1 MTRIVSLLPAAT
13 EIVCA
18 LGQGDAL
25 VGRSHECDFPPA
37 VARLPALSEPRLD
50 PHRPAAAIHASVEA
64 LLAATLGVYRIDPV
78 RLRDLAPT
86 HVVTQVRCDVC
97 AVSLEDVEA
106 ALDHWTSGR
115 PKLVALNAGSLE
127 DALFDIERVGLALGA
142 QDEADLLV
150 AALRDRMAAISARA
164 LRTTSRPRVAAIEW
178 LAPAM
183 GAGNWIPELV
193 DLAGGVNLFGRKG
206 RHSPILSLAEI
217 AASDPDV
224 VVCFPCGFSLE
235 RVRREAPGVLRPAGA
250 RASSTR
256 CARAGSTSPTATSSS
271 TARGRGWSSRS
282 RSWPSAST
290 PRPSPSVTRASASSA
305 SAAPDPGSAN
315 PLERAPGRGVA
326 RVEPHRLAPGG
337 DRLVP
342 APERRERET
351 EVVAHLGV
359 PRGRA
364 RPRAGTRPAPR
375 RWRPCW

>member
-1 MTRIVSLLPAAT
+1 MDRRIVSLLPAGT

-18 LGQGDAL
+18 LGHGDAL
-25 VGRSHECDFPPA
+25 VGRSHECDFPPR

-50 PHRPAAAIHASVEA
+50 PHRSAAEIHASVAA
-64 LLAATLGVYRIDPV
+64 LLAEVLGIYRIDPI

-142 QDEADLLV
+142 QDEAELLV
-150 AALRDRMAAISARA
+150 AGLRDRMAAISARA

-206 RHSPILSLAEI
+206 RHSPILNLAEI
-217 AASDPDV
+217 GASDPDV

-235 RVRREAPGVLRPAGA
+235 RVRRDAPEFFAQPALRELEAVRERRVYLADGNQFFNRPGP
-250 RASSTR
+250 
-256 CARAGSTSPTATSSS
+256 
-271 TARGRGWSSRS
+271 
-282 RSWPSAST
+282 
-290 PRPSPSVTRASASSA
+290 
-305 SAAPDPGSAN
+305 
-315 PLERAPGRGVA
+315 
-326 RVEPHRLAPGG
+326 
-337 DRLVP
+337 RLVESLEIL
-342 APERRERET
+342 AECIHPEAFAFGHEGVGFER
-351 EVVAHLGV
+351 LG
-359 PRGRA
+359 GA
-364 RPRAGTRPAPR
+364 
-375 RWRPCW
+375 